1 MGKKK
6 NLGIIVGSICLL
18 AACSGIPKA
27 QGPTPGLQTIIV
39 NPGINKPLFKSDLI
53 NDFAARGG
61 TVLSTIYEVRDCR
74 MGTECSLG
82 VAKPEVSSN
91 LMRQLPNGI
100 EVSITVKYSVAAS
113 QVLEFGGTKTR
124 ISVPESVNHISERR
138 LKQRQLSMKFGEA
151 QRLDLGYGDS
161 IIFCARRVPTAG
173 APEMDSCPVDLQDF
187 GREEIN
193 AVPIFDAN

>member
-6 NLGIIVGSICLL
+6 NLGIILGSIYLL
-18 AACSGIPKA
+18 AACSGLPKA
-27 QGPTPGLQTIIV
+27 QRPTPGLQTIIV
-39 NPGINKPLFKSDLI
+39 NPGINKPLFTSDLI
-53 NDFAARGG
+53 NDFAADGG
-61 TVLSTIYEVRDCR
+61 AELSTLYEVRDCR
-74 MGTECSLG
+74 MGAECSLG
-82 VAKPEVSSN
+82 VAKPEVSST
-91 LMRQLPNGI
+91 LKTQLPNGI
-100 EVSITVKYSVAAS
+100 EIFITVKYSVAAS

-124 ISVPESVNHISERR
+124 ISVPENVNHISEKR
-138 LKQRQLSMKFGEA
+138 LKQRQISLRYGEA

-193 AVPIFDAN
+193 AVPIF